1 MPHGDTL
8 VLTLVA
14 AFVLAFALGMLALR
28 LRLSP
33 LVGYLAAG
41 VVVGPFTPG
50 MVADASMA
58 SQLAEIGVIL
68 LMFGVGLHFAPKDLL
83 QVRRIAV
90 PGALLQIALGT
101 GLGWGFGLLVG
112 LPQTE
117 ALLLGFALSVA
128 STVVVLRTLEERRQI
143 QSEVGR
149 IAVGWLVVQDLVVVA
164 AMVLLPLAAAG
175 DALGSWASAGEIG
188 LRLLMVAL
196 FVALMFVVGSRVLP
210 WLLVRIAHTKSRELF
225 TLGVLAIA
233 LGIAWLAYA
242 AFGASFALGA
252 FVAGLVLNASPL
264 GHNAAERSLPL
275 RDAFAVLFFVSVG
288 MLFDPAILLSQP
300 LTMVGALAIVIVS
313 GAVPAFLVGHM
324 GRLDSAKTALLAAGL
339 PQIGEF
345 SFILAGLG
353 VSLGA
358 MSPSTR
364 SLIVG
369 VAILSI
375 ALNPLW
381 LWLADR
387 SASGRRAAAAEAASP

>member
-1 MPHGDTL
+1 MPHGDSL

-14 AFVLAFALGMLALR
+14 AFVLAFVLGMVALR
-28 LRLSP
+28 FRLSP

-41 VVVGPFTPG
+41 VAVGPFTPG
-50 MVADASMA
+50 VVADQGMA
-58 SQLAEIGVIL
+58 GELAEIGVIL

-83 QVRRIAV
+83 QVRRIAI
-90 PGALLQIALGT
+90 PGALLQIALGV
-101 GLGWGFGLLVG
+101 GLGWLFGRIAG
-112 LPQTE
+112 LPQIE

-128 STVVVLRTLEERRQI
+128 STVVVLRTFEERKAMKT
-143 QSEVGR
+143 EVAR

-164 AMVLLPLAAAG
+164 AMVLLPLVAKGEAT
-175 DALGSWASAGEIG
+175 GSWALAGDIT
-188 LRLLMVAL
+188 LRLLLIAL
-196 FVALMFVVGSRVLP
+196 FVALMFIVGGRALP

-242 AFGASFALGA
+242 VFGASFALGA
-252 FVAGLVLNASPL
+252 FVAGLVLNGSPL
-264 GHNAAERSLPL
+264 GHNAAERALPL

-288 MLFDPAILLSQP
+288 MLFDPAILLRQP
-300 LTMVGALAIVIVS
+300 LVVAGALAVVLVS
-313 GAVPAFLVGHM
+313 GAAAALLVG
-324 GRLDSAKTALLAAGL
+324 RLARMERPGAGLLAAAL

-345 SFILAGLG
+345 SFVLAALG

-358 MSPSTR
+358 MTTSTR

-381 LWLADR
+381 LWIADR
-387 SASGRRAAAAEAASP
+387 LGRKAQEAAVPN

>member
-1 MPHGDTL
+1 MPHGDSL

-14 AFVLAFALGMLALR
+14 AFVLAFGLGMLALR
-28 LRLSP
+28 LKLSP

-41 VVVGPFTPG
+41 VAVGPFTPG

-83 QVRRIAV
+83 QVRRVAV

-101 GLGWGFGLLVG
+101 GLGWALGRFVG
-112 LPQTE
+112 LPSTE
-117 ALLLGFALSVA
+117 ALLLGFALSIA
-128 STVVVLRTLEERRQI
+128 STVVVLRTLEERHQI
-143 QSEVGR
+143 KSEVGR

-196 FVALMFVVGSRVLP
+196 FVALMFIVGGRVLP

-264 GHNAAERSLPL
+264 GHNAAERALPL

-288 MLFDPAILLSQP
+288 MLFDPTILLSQP
-300 LTMVGALAIVIVS
+300 LTMVGALVIVIVS
-313 GAVPAFLVGHM
+313 GAASALLIGRL
-324 GRLDSAKTALLAAGL
+324 GRLDGAKTGLLGASM

-345 SFILAGLG
+345 SFILAALG
-353 VSLGA
+353 VSLGV
-358 MSPSTR
+358 MSPSTQ

-375 ALNPLW
+375 ALNPVW

-387 SASGRRAAAAEAASP
+387 SASGRRAAAAATETS